1 MDKQAENLENIQS
14 LTQHDF
20 SLIGIIAS
28 GDIVSKTVI
37 FILVICSIWSW
48 AIIINKYIQ
57 YRDLI
62 KKMSKFEKLFW
73 SGQVLDDLYEKIKRI
88 SDEHALAAMFIAA
101 MDEWKKMTS
110 IKMNS
115 TSAFIGIKE
124 RILRSMHV
132 IQNREIARLE
142 DGLGFLTAVA
152 SSGLYIGLF
161 GTVWG
166 IINTFP
172 SIASAKTATLAVV
185 APRIAEA
192 LTATAIG
199 LFAAIPSS
207 IFYNYLNA
215 KLGTIIDKIDN
226 FSSELYTLI
235 SRAIDNEKN

>member
-1 MDKQAENLENIQS
+1 MNNQAENLENIQS
-14 LTQHDF
+14 LSQHDF

-28 GDIVSKTVI
+28 GDIVSKSVI
-37 FILVICSIWSW
+37 FILVVCSIWSW

-57 YRDLI
+57 YRELI

-88 SDEHALAAMFIAA
+88 SDEHALAGIFIAS
-101 MDEWKKMTS
+101 MDEWKKGGR
-110 IKMNS
+110 IKLNT
-115 TSAFIGIKE
+115 TSAFVGIKD
-124 RILRSMHV
+124 RILRAMHV
-132 IQNREIARLE
+132 VQNREIAKLE
-142 DGLGFLTAVA
+142 NGLSFLAVVA
-152 SSGLYIGLF
+152 SAGLYIGLF

-172 SIASAKTATLAVV
+172 SIASAKTATLAVI

-199 LFAAIPSS
+199 LFAAIPAS

-215 KLGTIIDKIDN
+215 KLNILIDKMDN
-226 FSSELYTLI
+226 FSSELYSLI
-235 SRAIDNEKN
+235 SRAIDDEKN

>member
-20 SLIGIIAS
+20 SLMGIIAS

-37 FILVICSIWSW
+37 FILIICSIWSW

-57 YRDLI
+57 YREII

-73 SGQVLDDLYEKIKRI
+73 SGQVLEDLYEKIKRI
-88 SDEHALAAMFIAA
+88 SDEHALAGVFITS
-101 MDEWKKMTS
+101 MDEWKKAGHIRNTTAAIMG
-110 IKMNS
+110 
-115 TSAFIGIKE
+115 AKE
-124 RILRSMHV
+124 RILMSMNV
-132 IQNREIARLE
+132 VQIREISKLE
-142 DGLGFLTAVA
+142 NGLGFLAAVA
-152 SSGLYIGLF
+152 SAGLYVGLF

-172 SIASAKTATLAVV
+172 SIASAKTATLAVI

-199 LFAAIPSS
+199 LFAAIPAS
-207 IFYNYLNA
+207 IFYNYLNS
-215 KLGTIIDKIDN
+215 KLGVIANKIDN

>member
-14 LTQHDF
+14 LAQHDF
-20 SLIGIIAS
+20 SLMGIIAS

-73 SGQVLDDLYEKIKRI
+73 SGQILDDLYDKIKKI
-88 SDEHALAAMFIAA
+88 SDEHALAGIFIAS
-101 MDEWKKMTS
+101 MDEWKKAAN
-110 IKMNS
+110 IKMNT

-132 IQNREIARLE
+132 VQNREIAKLE
-142 DGLGFLTAVA
+142 DGLGFLAAVA
-152 SSGLYIGLF
+152 SSGLYIGIF

-199 LFAAIPSS
+199 LFAAIPAS
-207 IFYNYLNA
+207 IFYNYLNT
-215 KLGTIIDKIDN
+215 KLGSIIDRVDN
-226 FSSELYTLI
+226 FNSELYSLI